1 LNTEDER
8 ISQGDGATVLAEQA
22 WIALVFVVLAAG
34 IGRLVKLLAN
44 WLVGAVTLWDRT
56 R

>member
-1 LNTEDER
+1 LNTEHER
-8 ISQGDGATVLAEQA
+8 ISQGDGTTVLAEQA

-34 IGRLVKLLAN
+34 FGRLVKLFAH
-44 WLVGAVTLWDRT
+44 WLVGAVALWDRT